1 LARSIQIAHKRRE
14 QRHLAAF
21 KRLVDEKQ
29 WPWTQQQARALMRH
43 FADVRAID
51 RLGKA
56 ADFSLLHGATELAA
70 EQLLTDI
77 AVFEAKS
84 GGCRTKR

>member
-1 LARSIQIAHKRRE
+1 
-14 QRHLAAF
+14 
-21 KRLVDEKQ
+21 
-29 WPWTQQQARALMRH
+29 MRH